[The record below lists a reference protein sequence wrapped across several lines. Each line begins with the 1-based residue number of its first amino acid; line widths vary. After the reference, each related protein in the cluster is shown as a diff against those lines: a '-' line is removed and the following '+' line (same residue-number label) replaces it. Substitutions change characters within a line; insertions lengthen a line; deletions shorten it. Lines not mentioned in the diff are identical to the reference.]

1 VFEDGDV
8 GEFSEEKEDEDVG
21 WLRYVDGSEGG
32 SRGSWFTG
40 KPSRPIKC
48 AIPIR

>member
-1 VFEDGDV
+1 VFGDGDV
-8 GEFSEEKEDEDVG
+8 GEFSEKEDEDVG

-40 KPSRPIKC
+40 KPSWPIKC